1 MITHLFIDQTD
12 RSTSFGDFCLGQD
25 TGLVVLS
32 SGLNTKYTNNTIYRV
47 TQEMATMFRYPVF
60 PHLQGE
66 LTNNVNS
73 GLFVADFEFDVQ
85 ICYTLNDM
93 MCKLI
98 LNYYD

>member
-1 MITHLFIDQTD
+1 
-12 RSTSFGDFCLGQD
+12 
-25 TGLVVLS
+25 
-32 SGLNTKYTNNTIYRV
+32 
-47 TQEMATMFRYPVF
+47 MATMFRYPVF

-73 GLFVADFEFDVQ
+73 GLFVADFEFGVW

-98 LNYYD
+98 FNYYS